1 MTFVV
6 TESCIKCKY
15 TDCVEVCPVDC
26 FHEGPN
32 MLVIDPEDCIDC
44 AMCETECPVNAIYS
58 EEDLPESQ
66 QEFLLLNERLSLKWP
81 VLATTIPA
89 PEDAGQWETVEG
101 KRQYLEE

>member
-1 MTFVV
+1 
-6 TESCIKCKY
+6 
-15 TDCVEVCPVDC
+15 
-26 FHEGPN
+26 

-66 QEFLLLNERLSLKWP
+66 QEFLALNERLSLKWP
-81 VLATTIPA
+81 VLTTTIPA
-89 PEDAGQWETVEG
+89 PKDAGQWETVEG